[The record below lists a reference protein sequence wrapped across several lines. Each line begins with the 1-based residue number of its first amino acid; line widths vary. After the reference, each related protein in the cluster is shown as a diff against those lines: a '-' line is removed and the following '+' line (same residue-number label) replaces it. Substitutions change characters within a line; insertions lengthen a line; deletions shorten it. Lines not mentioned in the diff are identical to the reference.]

1 MTRNPLVDQ
10 ESLESRPE
18 SRPEALS
25 KILAEV
31 LDIAR
36 CLRRRGQTPEANE
49 PFYRRQ
55 QQRLKGLQAELA
67 THQRHALTDGLKP
80 AATIP
85 KPVRQAFV
93 QAALLVRRYHQLAG
107 HGWQGTLASPTLSKQ
122 VPDQVPVVL
131 ESADAISSLCTH
143 FQLTDQ
149 LTDQTTDRA
158 TDQGHR
164 TNQGALEAMVQQV
177 DQRIA
182 HQVSTIQSVLN
193 SVGLAQQ
200 TGNTAAPMG
209 PMQRIQAAA
218 LFKHLF
224 GITLPAV
231 DIIYTPL
238 QIYFCLPSDATDLAD
253 QVPAAEQPCLQEL
266 YESME
271 AFSFDQFRRFPTFG
285 PCQPRHISTAWVTH
299 IAQHLGE
306 PIDTIIKAL
315 STSVSVLP
323 ADKAE
328 AFLIHDI
335 WGHYWQLMMTQFQAD
350 YAILAHC
357 DDPLRAGETAY
368 THQGPVACREL
379 FHPMGDKVTLDE
391 PKAHDFFHGEVRQR
405 LGLVFTHLIAEMMA
419 DVAEFKF
426 VWRNPDASN
435 ELPSSSVFKT
445 APVKLDLSLIDLDF
459 LFIRVINPLMEI
471 NISAMETSPLEQEI
485 LSIWQDQ
492 GMRSPSLELKTH
504 LKQQLSR
511 LHEIFL
517 DDYRQHYLPSLKSTS
532 GIFGQA
538 ATNLVYLQNTINH
551 LCVDACRDVTVGLV
565 QNASCPPLYHDLLM
579 IFIGCFCSGD
589 SYSNFW
595 QMDAML
601 AEHFLPCWHL
611 LHQWIQQTDEKCEG
625 RDA

>member
-1 MTRNPLVDQ
+1 MISDPLVGK
-10 ESLESRPE
+10 ESLPE
-18 SRPEALS
+18 SPPEELPE
-25 KILAEV
+25 ILAEV

-36 CLRRRGQTPEANE
+36 CLRRRGQTPEDNE
-49 PFYRRQ
+49 AFYQRQ
-55 QQRLKGLQAELA
+55 QQRLKGLQAKLA
-67 THQRHALTDGLKP
+67 THRRHPLTDALKP
-80 AATIP
+80 ANTIP

-93 QAALLVRRYHQLAG
+93 RAALLVRRYHQLAG
-107 HGWQGTLASPTLSKQ
+107 HQWQGTLASPTLSKQ
-122 VPDQVPVVL
+122 VPDQIPAVL
-131 ESADAISSLCTH
+131 ESADAIASLCTH
-143 FQLTDQ
+143 FQLAAKDS
-149 LTDQTTDRA
+149 
-158 TDQGHR
+158 
-164 TNQGALEAMVQQV
+164 LETMVQQV

-182 HQVSTIQSVLN
+182 HQVSTIQSVLS
-193 SVGLAQQ
+193 SVGLAQS
-200 TGNTAAPMG
+200 TDGAAVTTTENMAPMR
-209 PMQRIQAAA
+209 RIQAAA

-231 DIIYTPL
+231 DIVYTPL
-238 QIYFCLPSDATDLAD
+238 QIYFCLPSNATDLAA

-266 YESME
+266 YESM
-271 AFSFDQFRRFPTFG
+271 ADFSFDQFRRFPTFG
-285 PCQPRHISTAWVTH
+285 PCQPKHISTAWVTP
-299 IAQHLGE
+299 ISQHLGQTT
-306 PIDTIIKAL
+306 DSIIKAL

-323 ADKAE
+323 AAKAE

-368 THQGPVACREL
+368 TDQGPVVCREL
-379 FHPMGDKVTLDE
+379 FHPTGDQVTLDE
-391 PKAHDFFHGEVRQR
+391 PKAHNFFHGEVRQR

-471 NISAMETSPLEQEI
+471 NISAIATSPLEQEI
-485 LSIWQDQ
+485 LSIWQEQ
-492 GMRSPSLELKTH
+492 GIRSPSLELKTH

-517 DDYRQHYLPSLKSTS
+517 DDYRQHYLSSLKSTS

-551 LCVDACRDVTVGLV
+551 LCVDACQDVTAELAK
-565 QNASCPPLYHDLLM
+565 NSSCPPLYHDLLM
-579 IFIGCFCSGD
+579 IFIGCFYSGD

-611 LHQWIQQTDEKCEG
+611 LHQWIGQTGERC
-625 RDA
+625 